1 MRADER
7 KNLSS
12 LSLNKLIKQQAANE
26 SCKEIILNVNTHCK
40 LNEKLNNNSTNTI
53 ILRTTETTTIHTFK
67 LGAIKSTV
75 DIDLCADLTSR

>member
-1 MRADER
+1 M
-7 KNLSS
+7 
-12 LSLNKLIKQQAANE
+12 
-26 SCKEIILNVNTHCK
+26 
-40 LNEKLNNNSTNTI
+40 I